1 MNKTFLQLFA
11 GTASQALGQQIAV
24 HYGRPLGGLQVRR
37 FNDGELYPQLGSNVK
52 DAHVCLI
59 QATHPPAEHLVELL
73 LTIDAAKRAGARC
86 ITVVIPYLGYM
97 RQDSAHHAGGPIGA
111 QLQAKLLAAAGADQL
126 ITCDLHT
133 QPMVDYFAFPV
144 EHLASTSVFIPYIH
158 GLQLCHLTFVAPDAG
173 SVARTKLYAQHF
185 AAPLVLCRKSRP
197 APNQVT
203 TVQVQGH
210 VQGADAILIDDIVDT
225 SSTICQAAKQLK
237 AQGAR
242 TVRAF
247 CTHPVLS
254 GDAYSRLEGAALEE
268 VVVTD
273 TIPLKQP
280 SHKIKVRSI
289 APLVAQ
295 ALQQLA

>member
-1 MNKTFLQLFA
+1 MNKTSLRLFA
-11 GTASQALGQQIAV
+11 GTASQALGQQIAA
-24 HYGRPLGGLQVRR
+24 HYGRPLRVLQVRK
-37 FNDGELYPQLGSNVK
+37 FSDGELYPQLGSNVK

-86 ITVVIPYLGYM
+86 VTVVIPYLGYM
-97 RQDSAHHAGGPIGA
+97 RQDCAHHAGGPIGA
-111 QLQAKLLAAAGADQL
+111 QLQANLLAAAGADRL
-126 ITCDLHT
+126 ITCDLHA
-133 QPMVDYFAFPV
+133 QPMVGFFAFPV
-144 EHLASTSVFIPYIH
+144 EHLAGMPIFIPYIH
-158 GLQLCHLTFVAPDAG
+158 GLQLSHLTFVAPDAG
-173 SVARTKLYAQHF
+173 GMARAKLYAQHF
-185 AAPLVLCRKSRP
+185 AAPLVLCDKYKL

-203 TVQVQGH
+203 AVQVQGD

-225 SSTICQAAKQLK
+225 GGTICQTAKQLK

-254 GDAYSRLEGAALEE
+254 GDAYSRLEGAGLEE